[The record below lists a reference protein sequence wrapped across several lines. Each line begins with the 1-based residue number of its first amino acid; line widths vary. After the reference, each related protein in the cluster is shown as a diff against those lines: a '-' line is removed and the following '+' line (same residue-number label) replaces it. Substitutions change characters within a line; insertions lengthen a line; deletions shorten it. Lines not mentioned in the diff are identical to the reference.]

1 MLGVIPF
8 SVELLHVL
16 FASFDPQCGKSPD
29 HFQIQEVFV
38 TTVYGLSTIQLD
50 LFQMIIFFFFWTL
63 FILLFLYNSH
73 SVFFIAVFLWL
84 VNQWT
89 VVSGRLCSN
98 LKGAASPSRP
108 ETGRAKHRVLACP
121 DPIRPEC
128 SCSWPHYREGL
139 APSSWFHDPPPSLY
153 TLSLN
158 SLQRE
163 TRRMVKAL

>member
-1 MLGVIPF
+1 MWKISRPLPNSRSICNYSLWFIHHPVRFI
-8 SVELLHVL
+8 S
-16 FASFDPQCGKSPD
+16 DD
-29 HFQIQEVFV
+29 N
-38 TTVYGLSTIQLD
+38 
-50 LFQMIIFFFFWTL
+50 FFFFLTL